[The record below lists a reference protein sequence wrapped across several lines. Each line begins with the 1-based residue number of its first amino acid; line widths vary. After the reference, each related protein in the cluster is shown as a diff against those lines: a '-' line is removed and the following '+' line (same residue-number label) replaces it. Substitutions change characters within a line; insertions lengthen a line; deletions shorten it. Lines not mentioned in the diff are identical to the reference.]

1 MRSRAAV
8 STLHWVSIIL
18 LLSSL
23 ILTVL
28 QLVRFSRLRATYPA
42 GMIIAGIPV
51 GGLDRQGSAERLL
64 AVYST
69 PIELRYEGAI
79 IHLNPSVIG
88 FQLDL
93 ESMLAAA
100 DLARTQQSFWQDFW
114 NFLWGR
120 STPPTSIP
128 LRASYSEARLRT
140 YLHDEIAIR
149 YDQPP
154 TPAMPAVGTVQ
165 FKPGIYGTALDI
177 DRAVILIE
185 KALYSPSQRIV
196 ELPLERI
203 QPPRPSFQNLE
214 VMLKQTID
222 LAGFD
227 GVAGLY
233 LHDLQSGQEIHFI
246 YRQGE
251 SLPTNPDLAFTAASI
266 IKIPIMV
273 SVYRRLNDTPDLET
287 IRLLEE
293 MIEKSGNDPA
303 DWVME
308 RVIDPTRAPLD
319 VSDDMK
325 ALGLENT
332 FLAGYFYAGAPLLYV
347 YKTPANSRPDINT
360 DPDVYNQTTPS
371 EIGMLLEDIYLCS
384 KTGGGNLVAVFPGEI
399 TQEECQS
406 MITFLTRN
414 YLGSLIEAGVPEGTR
429 VAHKHGWISTYGI
442 INTIGDAGI
451 VFTPGGDFVL
461 VIFLYHPEQLVWEPS
476 AKLIADLTE
485 AIYNFY
491 NLPVQP

>member
-1 MRSRAAV
+1 MRNRSAG
-8 STLHWVSIIL
+8 STLRWVSIVL

-23 ILTVL
+23 ILTAL
-28 QLVRFSRLRATYPA
+28 QLVRFSRLRAIFPS
-42 GMIIAGIPV
+42 GMTIAEIPV
-51 GGLDRQGSAERLL
+51 GGLDRQSSAERLL
-64 AVYST
+64 AVYT
-69 PIELRYEGAI
+69 APIELRYGDAL
-79 IHLNPSVIG
+79 IHLNPSVFG

-100 DLARTQQSFWQDFW
+100 DLARTQQPFWQEFW

-120 STPPTSIP
+120 NTPPASIP
-128 LRASYSEARLRT
+128 LRATYSEARLRA
-140 YLHDEIAIR
+140 YLHDEIAAR

-154 TPAMPAVGTVQ
+154 TPAMPAVGTVN
-165 FKPGIYGTALDI
+165 FTPGIYGTALDI
-177 DRAVILIE
+177 DRAILLIE
-185 KALYSPSQRIV
+185 NALRSPSQRVV
-196 ELPLERI
+196 ELPLQRI

-214 VMLKQTID
+214 IMLKQIID

-227 GVAGLY
+227 GATGLY

-251 SLPTNPDLAFTAASI
+251 SLPTNPDLSFTAASI

-273 SVYRRLNDTPDLET
+273 SVFRRLNDTPDLET

-308 RVIDPTRAPLD
+308 RVIDRTRAPLD

-332 FLAGYFYAGAPLLYV
+332 FLAGYFYPGAPLLYV
-347 YKTPANSRPDINT
+347 YKTIANSRPDINT
-360 DPDVYNQTTPS
+360 DPDIYNQTTPS
-371 EIGMLLEDIYLCS
+371 EIGMLLEDIYVCS

-399 TQEECQS
+399 TQEECRS
-406 MITFLTRN
+406 MITFLTQN

-429 VAHKHGWISTYGI
+429 VAHKHGWVSTYGI

-451 VFTPGGDFVL
+451 IFTPGGDFVL
-461 VIFLYHPEQLVWEPS
+461 VIFLHHPEQLIWDPS

-491 NLPVQP
+491 NLPPQP